1 MIYNAIVL
9 KKRNWLSGLFY
20 KEIMYVDTTSL
31 NITNKIQAAGIHF
44 KPKTSFTNDTYCL
57 VYCLVRSTYKN
68 LEKFLDLLE
77 ENQDKMCLLGYP
89 NYEADCK
96 TLFTKLTK
104 WAYFYWR

>member
-20 KEIMYVDTTSL
+20 KEIMYVDTMSL
-31 NITNKIQAAGIHF
+31 NITNKIQAAGVRF
-44 KPKTSFTNDTYCL
+44 KPKISFTNDTYCL

-68 LEKFLDLLE
+68 LEKFLDVLE

-89 NYEADCK
+89 NYEVDCK
-96 TLFTKLTK
+96 TLFSKLTK
-104 WAYFYWR
+104 

>member
-1 MIYNAIVL
+1 MIYNAIIL

-20 KEIMYVDTTSL
+20 KEIMYVDTLSL
-31 NITNKIQAAGIHF
+31 NITNKIQAAGVRF

-77 ENQDKMCLLGYP
+77 ETQDKICLLGYP
-89 NYEADCK
+89 NYEADCRN
-96 TLFTKLTK
+96 LFSKLTS
-104 WAYFYWR
+104 

>member
-20 KEIMYVDTTSL
+20 KEIMYVDTLSL

-89 NYEADCK
+89 NYEVDCK
-96 TLFTKLTK
+96 TLFTKLTS
-104 WAYFYWR
+104 

>member
-20 KEIMYVDTTSL
+20 KEIMYVDTLSL
-31 NITNKIQAAGIHF
+31 NITNKIQDAGIRF

-104 WAYFYWR
+104 

>member
-1 MIYNAIVL
+1 MIYNAIIL
-9 KKRNWLSGLFY
+9 KKHNWLSGLFY
-20 KEIMYVDTTSL
+20 KEIMYVDTMSL
-31 NITNKIQAAGIHF
+31 NITNKIQAAGVHF

-89 NYEADCK
+89 NYEVDCK

-104 WAYFYWR
+104 

>member
-20 KEIMYVDTTSL
+20 KEIMYVDTLRL

-104 WAYFYWR
+104 

>member
-20 KEIMYVDTTSL
+20 KEIMYVDTQSL

-44 KPKTSFTNDTYCL
+44 KPKRSFTNDTYCL

-104 WAYFYWR
+104 

>member
-20 KEIMYVDTTSL
+20 KEIMYVDTLSL

-77 ENQDKMCLLGYP
+77 ENQDRMCLLGYP

-104 WAYFYWR
+104 

>member
-20 KEIMYVDTTSL
+20 KEIMYVDTQSL

-89 NYEADCK
+89 NYEVDCK

-104 WAYFYWR
+104 

>member
-20 KEIMYVDTTSL
+20 KEIMYVDTQSL

-77 ENQDKMCLLGYP
+77 ENQDKMYLLGYP

-96 TLFTKLTK
+96 TLFSKLTK
-104 WAYFYWR
+104 

>member
-20 KEIMYVDTTSL
+20 KEIMYVDTLSL
-31 NITNKIQAAGIHF
+31 NTTNKIQAAGIHF

-89 NYEADCK
+89 NYEVDCK

-104 WAYFYWR
+104 

>member
-31 NITNKIQAAGIHF
+31 NITNKIQAAGVHF

-68 LEKFLDLLE
+68 LEKFLDVLE

-89 NYEADCK
+89 NYEVDCK
-96 TLFTKLTK
+96 TLFSKLTK
-104 WAYFYWR
+104 

>member
-20 KEIMYVDTTSL
+20 KEIMYVDTQSL

-89 NYEADCK
+89 NYEEDCK

-104 WAYFYWR
+104 

>member
-20 KEIMYVDTTSL
+20 KEIMYVDTLSL

-68 LEKFLDLLE
+68 LEKFLHLLE

-104 WAYFYWR
+104 

>member
-31 NITNKIQAAGIHF
+31 NITNKIHAAGIHF

-89 NYEADCK
+89 NYEVDCK

-104 WAYFYWR
+104 

>member
-20 KEIMYVDTTSL
+20 KEIMYVDTLSL
-31 NITNKIQAAGIHF
+31 NITNKIQAAGVHF

-89 NYEADCK
+89 NYETDCK

-104 WAYFYWR
+104 